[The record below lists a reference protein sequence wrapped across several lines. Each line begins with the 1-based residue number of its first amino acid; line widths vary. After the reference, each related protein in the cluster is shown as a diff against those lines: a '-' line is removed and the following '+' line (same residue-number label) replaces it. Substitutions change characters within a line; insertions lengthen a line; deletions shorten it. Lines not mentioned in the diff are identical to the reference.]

1 MRGENR
7 RTSEADRA
15 IGARVRT
22 YRLTAGLSQTDLANR
37 LGVTFQQVQKYE
49 NGKNRIS
56 AGKVCAIAEALKVR
70 PDQILGTKG
79 GNHRGTGIDPLSLRD
94 HWLNELLITMA
105 KLPANRRRAI
115 VEALRIIVAAMGK

>member
-56 AGKVCAIAEALKVR
+56 AGKVSAIAEALRVR
-70 PDQILGTKG
+70 PDQILGTNG
-79 GNHRGTGIDPLSLRD
+79 GNQRGTGIDPLSLHD

-105 KLPANRRRAI
+105 KLPPTRRRAI

>member
-1 MRGENR
+1 MRGKNP
-7 RTSEADRA
+7 RTSEADRT

-70 PDQILGTKG
+70 PDQILGTNG
-79 GNHRGTGIDPLSLRD
+79 GNQRGTGIDPLSLRD
-94 HWLNELLITMA
+94 HWLNELVIAMA
-105 KLPANRRRAI
+105 RLPAARRRAI

>member
-1 MRGENR
+1 MRGEHR

-22 YRLTAGLSQTDLANR
+22 YRLTAGLSQTDLAK
-37 LGVTFQQVQKYE
+37 QQVQKYE

-56 AGKVCAIAEALKVR
+56 AGKVSAIAKALKVR
-70 PDQILGTKG
+70 PDQILGTNG
-79 GNHRGTGIDPLSLRD
+79 GNQRGTGIDPLSLRD

-105 KLPANRRRAI
+105 KLPATRRRAI

>member
-1 MRGENR
+1 MRRENQ

-22 YRLTAGLSQTDLANR
+22 YRLTAGVSQSDLANR

-56 AGKVCAIAEALKVR
+56 AGKISAIAEALKVR
-70 PDQILGTKG
+70 PDQILGTNG
-79 GNHRGTGIDPLSLRD
+79 GNQRGAGIDPLSLRD

-105 KLPANRRRAI
+105 KLPASRRRAI
-115 VEALRIIVAAMGK
+115 IEALRIIVAAMGK

>member
-1 MRGENR
+1 MRGEHR

-22 YRLTAGLSQTDLANR
+22 YRLTAGLSQTDLAKR

-56 AGKVCAIAEALKVR
+56 AGKVSAIAEALKVR
-70 PDQILGTKG
+70 PDQILGTNG
-79 GNHRGTGIDPLSLRD
+79 GNQRGTGIDPLSLRD
-94 HWLNELLITMA
+94 HSLNKLLITMA
-105 KLPANRRRAI
+105 KLPATRRRAI